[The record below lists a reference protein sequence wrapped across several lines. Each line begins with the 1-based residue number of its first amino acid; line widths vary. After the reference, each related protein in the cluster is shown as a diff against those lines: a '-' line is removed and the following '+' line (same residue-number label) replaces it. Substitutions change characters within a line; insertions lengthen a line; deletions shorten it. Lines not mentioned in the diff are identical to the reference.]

1 MQQPPRAAALAAVL
15 LSAGC
20 VTAKPGQAP
29 QATPSHA
36 TASATA
42 AKDSQNPVICVRVEN
57 TGSRLAEKECHTAS
71 GWAAQKRQGLDDL
84 SNRAQRGLSGQN
96 LTPGN

>member
-1 MQQPPRAAALAAVL
+1 MQYPPCAAALAAAL
-15 LSAGC
+15 LLAGC
-20 VTAKPGQAP
+20 VTAKTAQTP
-29 QATPSHA
+29 QPTRSQPAAAAT
-36 TASATA
+36 TA
-42 AKDSQNPVICVRVEN
+42 KGSQDPVICSRVEN

-71 GWAAQKRQGLDDL
+71 EWAAIRDEGRDDL